1 MTSAAAKIVLGAL
14 VGCLLGLLLS
24 ASGALERIGLRGS
37 RPASSPWTPALSV
50 GGQAHSEFALLAR
63 KAAPGVVNVHTSKTV
78 VRSPARSPFPG
89 LFGNPF
95 GRYSTPTART
105 ENVPSLGTGFII
117 SAEGDIL
124 TNNHVVDGV
133 DTIDVMFSDGSVAPA
148 AIVGQDPKTDL
159 ALIRVAN
166 RKNLHALPLGDSNA
180 ILPGDWVV
188 AIGNP
193 FGLGHTVTVGI
204 VSAKGRDIGQAPY
217 DDLIQTDAAI
227 NPGNSG
233 GPLLNAEGAVIGINT
248 LMSPG
253 ANTIGFAVPIN
264 LAKEIVPQL
273 LASGRVVRGF
283 LGVNIQPVTAE
294 IVAAFDLPGRDGA
307 LIRHVEP
314 GGPAETGG
322 LRPGDVIVG
331 YRGQRV
337 RRLRDLPRAVS
348 RTVVG
353 SKVEVEILRDG
364 ARHTVTVR
372 IAELPAPD
380 LAGPRAVAA
389 RETLDFGLRVE
400 DPAPALRRRLG
411 MASRGG
417 VVIAAVD
424 SNSGAAQAGLQP
436 GDALLTMNRRAIES
450 SDGLRA
456 RLARAGPRV
465 LFLVLRGSQ
474 TLFVPVARHPT

>member
-1 MTSAAAKIVLGAL
+1 M
-14 VGCLLGLLLS
+14 
-24 ASGALERIGLRGS
+24 SGA
-37 RPASSPWTPALSV
+37 PLSLD
-50 GGQAHSEFALLAR
+50 GQGHSQFALLAR

-95 GRYSTPTART
+95 GRYTTPTARK

-117 SAEGDIL
+117 SADGDIV

-166 RKNLHALPLGDSNA
+166 RRNLHALPLGDSDA

-233 GPLLNAEGAVIGINT
+233 GPLLNAAGEVIGINT
-248 LMSPG
+248 LISPG
-253 ANTIGFAVPIN
+253 ANTIGFALPIN

-273 LASGRVVRGF
+273 LASGRVIRGF
-283 LGVNIQPVTAE
+283 LGVKVQPLTAE
-294 IVAAFDLPGRDGA
+294 IATAFGLPGRGGA
-307 LIRHVEP
+307 LIAHVEP
-314 GGPAETGG
+314 GGPAERGG
-322 LRPGDVIVG
+322 LRRGDVIVG

-337 RRLRDLPRAVS
+337 GRIRDLPRAVS
-348 RTVVG
+348 RTAVG
-353 SKVEVEILRDG
+353 TEVDVEIIRDG
-364 ARHTVTVR
+364 SPYTVTVR
-372 IAELPAPD
+372 IAELPDPE
-380 LAGPRAVAA
+380 LARLRAMAA
-389 RETLDFGLRVE
+389 RQTSAFGFRVE
-400 DPAPALRRRLG
+400 DPAPGVRQRLG
-411 MASRGG
+411 MDARGG

-424 SNSGAAQAGLQP
+424 PNSGAAQAGLQP
-436 GDALLTMNRRAIES
+436 GDALLELNRKAIRNS
-450 SDGLRA
+450 QDLRK
-456 RLARAGPRV
+456 RLERVGPRA

-474 TLFVPVARHPT
+474 TLFVPVARRPLLCSRKPTTCRGKQADRR